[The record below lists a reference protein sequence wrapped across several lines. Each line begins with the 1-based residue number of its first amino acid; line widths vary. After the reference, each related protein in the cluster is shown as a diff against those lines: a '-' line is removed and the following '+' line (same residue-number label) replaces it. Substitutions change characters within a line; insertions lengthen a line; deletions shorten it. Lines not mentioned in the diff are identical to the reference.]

1 MISPIS
7 IFGDQVRDIKRD
19 ICITSSIIQYTNII
33 VRLCIYFIHKHS
45 QYWYEMAGAAEP
57 VQPDLDHLGDQ
68 THKKASN
75 SVDNVYSSIS
85 KRRLVNK

>member
-1 MISPIS
+1 
-7 IFGDQVRDIKRD
+7 
-19 ICITSSIIQYTNII
+19 
-33 VRLCIYFIHKHS
+33 
-45 QYWYEMAGAAEP
+45 MAGAAEP